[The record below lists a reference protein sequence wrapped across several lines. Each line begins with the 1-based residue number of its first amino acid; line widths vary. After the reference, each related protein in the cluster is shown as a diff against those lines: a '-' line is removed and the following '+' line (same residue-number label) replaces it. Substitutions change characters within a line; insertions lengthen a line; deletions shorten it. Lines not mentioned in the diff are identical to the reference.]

1 MSIFLCCY
9 IVCIITL
16 NDCKIFHSLYYC
28 WIFRLLIFFSFA
40 QFSWVNK
47 CKVFLPH
54 SLTSVAQSCPTLC
67 DPMNRSTPGLPVY
80 HHLLEFIQTHVHRAR
95 DAIQPSH
102 PRSSPS
108 PTAPNPSQSLVKCR
122 HRVDAFSLFHLSPS
136 CVSLS
141 LGFSLGYVFLRV
153 QGFKQLYDSPHIL
166 LPYCF
171 INYND
176 NNVNSSTVI
185 HIVSKNP
192 LNH

>member
-67 DPMNRSTPGLPVY
+67 DPMNRSMPGLPVC
-80 HHLLEFIQTHVHRAR
+80 
-95 DAIQPSH
+95 P
-102 PRSSPS
+102 SPS
-108 PTAPNPSQSLVKCR
+108 PGVYPNSCPSSRWCHPAISSSVVPFSSCPPSFPTSGSFQMTQLFALGGQSIG
-122 HRVDAFSLFHLSPS
+122 
-136 CVSLS
+136 VSTSASVLPMNIQDW
-141 LGFSLGYVFLRV
+141 FSLG
-153 QGFKQLYDSPHIL
+153 
-166 LPYCF
+166 
-171 INYND
+171 
-176 NNVNSSTVI
+176 
-185 HIVSKNP
+185 
-192 LNH
+192 